1 MKFNENLKYLRK
13 KEGLTQEQL
22 AEKLN
27 VSRQAVTKW
36 ESGQALP
43 DIVNLKELAVLFG
56 VTTDELLGDE
66 KSKNATSLDKK
77 LKDLPWFLFATVATI
92 FYFIIDIQ
100 LQDFPLLLIAFVFI
114 LIPLIAF
121 SIKAYIKS
129 KPAIIDMRQTK
140 EGKKARIIYI
150 LKNDI
155 VSVSIVFIFR
165 MIIYTIQRL
174 RGLEIHDSIYDNVI
188 IMILIFVFVFV
199 VEYIDIENK
208 VKKYNK

>member
-43 DIVNLKELAVLFG
+43 DIVNLKEIAVLFG
-56 VTTDELLGDE
+56 ATTDELLGDE

-77 LKDLPWFLFATVATI
+77 LKDLPWFMGWLG
-92 FYFIIDIQ
+92 FISLNFILDTQ
-100 LQDFPLLLIAFVFI
+100 LQDFPLLLILLLFI
-114 LIPLIAF
+114 IIIPVSGLIIVKDL
-121 SIKAYIKS
+121 KR

-140 EGKKARIIYI
+140 EGKIARLKYI
-150 LKNDI
+150 LKN
-155 VSVSIVFIFR
+155 VT
-165 MIIYTIQRL
+165 IYTSIFLGIDLLVYIIRVT
-174 RGLEIHDSIYDNVI
+174 RGLEIYTPLYEIVLSNVMVFI
-188 IMILIFVFVFV
+188 IL
-199 VEYIDIENK
+199 
-208 VKKYNK
+208 